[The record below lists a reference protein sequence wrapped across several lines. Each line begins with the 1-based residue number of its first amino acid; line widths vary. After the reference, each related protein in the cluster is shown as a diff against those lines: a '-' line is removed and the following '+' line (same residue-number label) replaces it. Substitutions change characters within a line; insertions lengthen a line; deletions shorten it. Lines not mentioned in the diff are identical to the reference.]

1 MGVGT
6 LESNV
11 FTTLKQFDNES
22 DEHRVGC
29 IGRGREEGRQ
39 AARGREG
46 EGRAA
51 AQEDLLAPSDGA
63 LRAVGS
69 NASGRAAGGAGG
81 GGGDCSAV
89 RGREGESE

>member
-1 MGVGT
+1 M
-6 LESNV
+6 
-11 FTTLKQFDNES
+11 
-22 DEHRVGC
+22 
-29 IGRGREEGRQ
+29 
-39 AARGREG
+39 ARGREG

-69 NASGRAAGGAGG
+69 NASGCAAGGAA

-89 RGREGESE
+89 QGREGESE